1 MVKTFVVSDEN
12 IINSYGYRVMTD
24 GIDLTQ
30 YMKNPVVLFMHER
43 GDWKSDGATGH
54 EVIGKTLALRKES
67 GQLIADIEFDVAD
80 DFAKKIAGKVDRD
93 FIRMTSIGAELI
105 ESSLDPDDLLKG
117 QSYATVMT
125 SKLLEISICDIGAND
140 NALRLSRDGQ
150 PVQLQLINTENKPNM
165 SFKKIA
171 LAMGLDAGISEDLLE
186 TKVIELSTAK
196 TTAEA
201 RVKELENEIQLNR
214 TNEANALI
222 ERGVALGLISE
233 DFKPAIELAFKH
245 DHEGQRVSLTKSIA
259 DKEKATGTEAA
270 HGKVME
276 IHLSGKGAQG
286 KPGDTEECFDYLQ
299 KHNPVELA
307 RLHKEDNAKYVELA
321 KAYGEGKRYAPKN

>member
-30 YMKNPVVLFMHER
+30 YLRNPIVLYIHDR
-43 GDWKSDGATGH
+43 GTWKRDGADGS
-54 EVIGKTLALRKES
+54 EVIGKAVELYKKD
-67 GQLIADIEFDVAD
+67 GQLLADVEFDMED
-80 DFAKKIAGKVDRD
+80 DFAKKIAGKVERD
-93 FIRMTSIGAELI
+93 FIRMTSIGADVI
-105 ESSLDPDDLLKG
+105 ETSVDPKDLLQG
-117 QSYATVMT
+117 QKFETVIS
-125 SKLLEISICDIGAND
+125 SKLIEISICDIGAND

-270 HGKVME
+270 HGKVKE

-321 KAYGEGKRYAPKN
+321 KAYGEGKRFVPKN